1 MMIKRILF
9 FVLTLI
15 TSLQVWSDQV
25 TFTASAPTSVVSGQ
39 QFRLSYKINT
49 NKVKNFRAPEITGF
63 TVLTG
68 PSTSTQSSTQIIRG
82 SISSIV
88 TLTYTYLLL
97 AEKEGEFMIP
107 GATIVADGE
116 PLTSNS
122 LTIKVL
128 PPDTPNN
135 TGQQPSSSQQ
145 GVVSNSDLFMTASI
159 NRQTV
164 YEQEAIL
171 LTFKVYTLVNLT
183 SLSNK
188 MPDLKN
194 FHTQEVELPQN
205 KELSYEQYNGKNYR
219 TMVWSQYVLFPQQS
233 GTLEIPPTTFEG
245 VVSQPIQSDDI
256 FDNFFNVG
264 RYVDIKKTLTTP
276 RITINVKPLP
286 KSMTND
292 YYGGV
297 GDFSVSSSVSTTE
310 LKANEAVTLRLVV
323 SGTGNLKLIKT
334 PEIEFPATFDV
345 YDPKIDNKYTLKTT
359 GHSGN
364 KVFEYLAIPRHAG
377 EYLIPSIEFHY
388 FDPRSGTYKTHKTKE
403 IKLSVAKGE
412 GSVTSSVS
420 GNISKEDLKY
430 VGEDIRFNTTPD
442 KLIDLNNIFFGS
454 IKFYIL
460 LIVPLILLAGFVIL
474 SRKRVAD
481 NANTARNRT
490 RRANRMA
497 TKRLLEANRYLKEN
511 KKELFYDEVLKAL
524 WGYVGDKL
532 VIPVSQLSKDN
543 IETALLDK
551 GVLPEL
557 LTVFTNLLNDCE
569 FARYAPDDDSVRM
582 DFIYTNSIKVISEME
597 NSIGK

>member
-135 TGQQPSSSQQ
+135 TGQQPSTSQQ

-286 KSMTND
+286 KSMTNA

-377 EYLIPSIEFHY
+377 EYLIPSIEFQY